1 MFKGL
6 GNMADMFKQ
15 AQELQKN
22 MTDVQEKLDSIIVT
36 GASGAGLV
44 TVEMTA
50 KGTVKTLKIDPSL
63 AKPEEI
69 EILQD
74 LVASAIND
82 AKQKAEEASASE
94 MEKATGGLSL
104 PAGFKMPF

>member
-22 MTDVQEKLDSIIVT
+22 MTSVQEKLDTIIVT

-50 KGTVKTLKIDPSL
+50 KGTIKTLKIDPSL

-104 PAGFKMPF
+104 PEGFTMPF